1 MLSVLEVIGISIFV
15 LVVLAVIVLIEL
27 KHLRDLYSLVSGR
40 VPMYRIARFVL
51 VVGAVVA
58 IGLPTALHF
67 EHKSPLHLVIKP
79 EAENCVRASAVARDL
94 LGEPMSFGSEESYD
108 AVLGESGSGEFTFP
122 VSGSE
127 ASGDLKVMATKA
139 AGKSSLDSI
148 TLTTKDKSEPIPV
161 Q

>member
-1 MLSVLEVIGISIFV
+1 MVGILILV
-15 LVVLAVIVLIEL
+15 LVLLAVIVLIEI

-51 VVGAVVA
+51 IVGAVVA

-79 EAENCVRASAVARDL
+79 EAESRVRASAAARDL
-94 LGEPMSFGSEESYD
+94 VGEPMSFGPEESFD
-108 AVLGESGSGEFTFP
+108 AVLGESGPGEFSFP
-122 VSGSE
+122 VNGGKT
-127 ASGDLKVMATKA
+127 SGDLKVTATKT
-139 AGKSSLDSI
+139 AGSWRLDSI
-148 TLTTKDKSEPIPV
+148 TLSTKDKSIPIPV